1 MRTVCQ
7 CKYER
12 LTDRQTG
19 TQSVSICKYDRQTG
33 RDRQMDRQTDQTDR
47 QTDMGT
53 ISIRKSTGNATFLS
67 TPLKK
72 ERRRNDNLK
81 RKR

>member
-1 MRTVCQ
+1 MT
-7 CKYER
+7 
-12 LTDRQTG
+12 
-19 TQSVSICKYDRQTG
+19 DRQTG
-33 RDRQMDRQTDQTDR
+33 RDRQMDRQTERQTYRQKGWQTGRQAGRQADR
-47 QTDMGT
+47 QTDMGS

>member
-1 MRTVCQ
+1 MTDRQAETD
-7 CKYER
+7 R
-12 LTDRQTG
+12 WTDRQT
-19 TQSVSICKYDRQTG
+19 
-33 RDRQMDRQTDQTDR
+33 RQTDRKAGRQEDRLEDRQTDR

>member
-1 MRTVCQ
+1 MTDRQAETD
-7 CKYER
+7 R
-12 LTDRQTG
+12 WTDRQT
-19 TQSVSICKYDRQTG
+19 
-33 RDRQMDRQTDQTDR
+33 RQTDRKAGRQEDRLEDRQTDR

-53 ISIRKSTGNATFLS
+53 ISIRKGTGNATFLS

-72 ERRRNDNLK
+72 ERRRNDNLM

>member
-1 MRTVCQ
+1 MTDRQAETD
-7 CKYER
+7 R
-12 LTDRQTG
+12 WTDRQT
-19 TQSVSICKYDRQTG
+19 
-33 RDRQMDRQTDQTDR
+33 DRQTDRKAGRQEDRLEDR